1 MLPDVAVIMVL
12 PEAVAVANPRESAAL
27 LMAATELEALQVTD
41 RVRFCVLESE
51 YRPMAINCAVLPR
64 ARDELLGVTT
74 IVCKVALVTVN
85 NVELETPPNVAAIV
99 LLPAATDT
107 ANPREPP
114 ALLTT
119 AAAELEELQ
128 VANAVM
134 LYVEPSEYI
143 PVATN
148 GFVVPSAILGLIG
161 LIAIDARVALLT
173 ASSVVP
179 EKPPNVAVIVLLP
192 AATEVANPFEP
203 VALLMVATPMLADAQ
218 VANAVMSSTE
228 LSEYVPVAMS
238 CAVNPTAIPGLTGVT
253 AMETKV
259 AFLTISVVVAEMLPD
274 VAVII
279 LLPAATEVAC
289 P

>member
-85 NVELETPPNVAAIV
+85 NVELEIPPNVAVIV

-274 VAVII
+274 VAVIV
-279 LLPAATEVAC
+279 LLPAATEVAS